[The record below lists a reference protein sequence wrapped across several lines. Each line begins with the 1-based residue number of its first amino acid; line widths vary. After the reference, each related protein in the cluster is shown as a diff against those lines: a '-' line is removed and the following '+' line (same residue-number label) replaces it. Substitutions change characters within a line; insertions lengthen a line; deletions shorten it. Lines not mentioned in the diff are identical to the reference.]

1 MDRNDKDIVE
11 HSIYKLKG
19 IAGILDVLASEE
31 PVGIRDETQNIYGVL
46 CDDIRAVCEELK
58 KVV

>member
-1 MDRNDKDIVE
+1 MDRHDKDIVE

-31 PVGIRDETQNIYGVL
+31 PVGIRDETQSDWYRRSRRKDPYL
-46 CDDIRAVCEELK
+46 
-58 KVV
+58 